1 MKKIFALVTV
11 ICLSLV
17 AFSCISCSKNDDPAD
32 NDLFVGTYKGKISFL
47 KGEEKKSVDNGSVTV
62 VKTGN
67 DYYFRFS
74 DGIEDLKGVSFKK
87 EGDNTLINVD
97 LQDGLKVI
105 RINASSL
112 NILYTT
118 DGKTWIAN
126 AKGNSEKT
134 YTKKPRNNISGLFIF
149 NIYTLSLVTSF

>member
-1 MKKIFALVTV
+1 MKKIIALVSV

-17 AFSCISCSKNDDPAD
+17 AFSSISCSKNDDPAD

-74 DGIEDLKGVSFKK
+74 DGIEDLKGVIVKK
-87 EGDNTLINVD
+87 
-97 LQDGLKVI
+97 K
-105 RINASSL
+105 
-112 NILYTT
+112 
-118 DGKTWIAN
+118 WFAN
-126 AKGNSEKT
+126 LSNGN
-134 YTKKPRNNISGLFIF
+134 
-149 NIYTLSLVTSF
+149 

>member
-1 MKKIFALVTV
+1 MKKIIALASV

-17 AFSCISCSKNDDPAD
+17 FFASCSKNDDPAD
-32 NDLFVGTYKGKISFL
+32 NDLFVGTYKGSIYYSN
-47 KGEEKKSVDNGSVTV
+47 GEEKKSAENGSVTV

-74 DGIEDLKGVSFKK
+74 DGIPDLKGVSFKK
-87 EGDNTLINVD
+87 EGDNTLVNID
-97 LQDGLKVI
+97 LKDGVKLI

-118 DGKTWIAN
+118 DGKTWTAN
-126 AKGNSEKT
+126 AS
-134 YTKKPRNNISGLFIF
+134 R
-149 NIYTLSLVTSF
+149 

>member
-1 MKKIFALVTV
+1 MKKIIALVSV

-17 AFSCISCSKNDDPAD
+17 AFSSISCSKNDDPAD
-32 NDLFVGTYKGKISFL
+32 NDLFVGTYKGKISYSN
-47 KGEEKKSVDNGSVTV
+47 GDEKKSVDNGAVTV

-74 DGIEDLKGVSFKK
+74 DGIPDLKDVSFKK
-87 EGDNTLINVD
+87 EGDNTLVNID
-97 LQDGLKVI
+97 FKDGVKLI

-118 DGKTWIAN
+118 DGKTWTAN
-126 AKGNSEKT
+126 AS
-134 YTKKPRNNISGLFIF
+134 R
-149 NIYTLSLVTSF
+149 

>member
-1 MKKIFALVTV
+1 MKKIIALVSV

-17 AFSCISCSKNDDPAD
+17 AFSSISCSKNDDPAN
-32 NDLFVGTYKGKISFL
+32 NDLFVGTYKGKISYSN
-47 KGEEKKSVDNGSVTV
+47 GDEKKSVDNGAVTV

-74 DGIEDLKGVSFKK
+74 DGIPDLKGVSFKK
-87 EGDNTLINVD
+87 EGDNILVNVD

-118 DGKTWIAN
+118 DGKTWTAN
-126 AKGNSEKT
+126 AK
-134 YTKKPRNNISGLFIF
+134 R
-149 NIYTLSLVTSF
+149 

>member
-1 MKKIFALVTV
+1 MKKIIALVSV

-17 AFSCISCSKNDDPAD
+17 AFSCSKNDDPAD
-32 NDLFVGTYKGKISFL
+32 NDLFVGTYKGKVSYSDSQQ
-47 KGEEKKSVDNGSVTV
+47 KKSADNGAVTV

-74 DGIEDLKGVSFKK
+74 DGIPDLKGVSFKK
-87 EGDNTLINVD
+87 EGDNTLVNID
-97 LQDGLKVI
+97 LKDGVKII

-118 DGKTWIAN
+118 DGKTWTAN
-126 AKGNSEKT
+126 AK
-134 YTKKPRNNISGLFIF
+134 R
-149 NIYTLSLVTSF
+149 

>member
-1 MKKIFALVTV
+1 MKKIIALVSV

-17 AFSCISCSKNDDPAD
+17 AFSCSKNDDPAD
-32 NDLFVGTYKGKISFL
+32 NDLFVGTYKGKISYSN
-47 KGEEKKSVDNGSVTV
+47 GDEKKSADNGAVTV

-74 DGIEDLKGVSFKK
+74 DGIPDLKGVSFKK
-87 EGDNTLINVD
+87 EGDNTLVNID
-97 LQDGLKVI
+97 LKDGVKLI

-118 DGKTWIAN
+118 DGKTWTAN
-126 AKGNSEKT
+126 AS
-134 YTKKPRNNISGLFIF
+134 R
-149 NIYTLSLVTSF
+149 

>member
-1 MKKIFALVTV
+1 M

-17 AFSCISCSKNDDPAD
+17 AFSSISCSKNDDPAD
-32 NDLFVGTYKGKISFL
+32 NDLFVGTYKGKVSYSDSQQ
-47 KGEEKKSVDNGSVTV
+47 KKSADNGAVTV

-74 DGIEDLKGVSFKK
+74 DGIPDLKGVSFKK
-87 EGDNTLINVD
+87 EGDNTLVNID
-97 LQDGLKVI
+97 LKDGVKLI

-126 AKGNSEKT
+126 AS
-134 YTKKPRNNISGLFIF
+134 R
-149 NIYTLSLVTSF
+149 

>member
-1 MKKIFALVTV
+1 MKKKFVLFSV

-32 NDLFVGTYKGKISFL
+32 NDLFIGTYKGKVSYSDSQQ
-47 KGEEKKSVDNGSVTV
+47 KKSADNGAVTV
-62 VKTGN
+62 IKTGN

-74 DGIEDLKGVSFKK
+74 DGIPDLKGVSFKK
-87 EGDNTLINVD
+87 EGDNTLVNID
-97 LQDGLKVI
+97 LKDGVKII

-126 AKGNSEKT
+126 AS
-134 YTKKPRNNISGLFIF
+134 R
-149 NIYTLSLVTSF
+149 

>member
-1 MKKIFALVTV
+1 MKKIFTVVTL
-11 ICLSLV
+11 ICLSIV
-17 AFSCISCSKNDDPAD
+17 ALSFTSCSKKDDPAD
-32 NDLFVGTYKGKISFL
+32 NDLFVGTYKGKISYL
-47 KGEEKKSVDNGSVTV
+47 ADKDKKSADNGSVTV
-62 VKTGN
+62 VKAGN

-87 EGDNTLINVD
+87 EGDNTLVNVD
-97 LQDGLKVI
+97 LQDGVKII

-126 AKGNSEKT
+126 AS
-134 YTKKPRNNISGLFIF
+134 R
-149 NIYTLSLVTSF
+149 